1 MERIA
6 HFTSSNVAEITYS
19 QRFSHQRLL
28 LSAVGAGAGF
38 FLGISSDKDSL
49 AGIVPGGARFDCC
62 AITSARALVNIW
74 RDDNRRYTV
83 LFGQGQGF
91 RDSQRLE
98 CLMSSSAI

>member
-1 MERIA
+1 
-6 HFTSSNVAEITYS
+6 
-19 QRFSHQRLL
+19 
-28 LSAVGAGAGF
+28 
-38 FLGISSDKDSL
+38 LGISSDKDSL

-98 CLMSSSAI
+98 CLMPVPDEFIGYLIWRDRCKQD